1 LRLEFERWYV
11 GMAVPEG
18 GVGGLLGVVEQL
30 DVGAAAPKAPIAE
43 CIEILCRVG
52 DEVVLVL
59 VIGVMW
65 CISSRGLASSSLLER
80 PMFAPPIA
88 YMASSLRLW
97 LEGGLVWSSG
107 VGVGWAL
114 PLLYRF

>member
-1 LRLEFERWYV
+1 LGCRWLGRAALRLEFERWYV

-59 VIGVMW
+59 VISVSCG
-65 CISSRGLASSSLLER
+65 ASLLEG
-80 PMFAPPIA
+80 
-88 YMASSLRLW
+88 W
-97 LEGGLVWSSG
+97 LLLLCWSIPCLL
-107 VGVGWAL
+107 L
-114 PLLYRF
+114 P